1 VFAIEPNFA
10 SFAATYNEGRGIAVR
25 AKRIDDLET
34 PVSALAK
41 LGAQRLG
48 SCLFES
54 VEGGETRGRY
64 SIVACDPDLIHRV
77 DETGAA
83 FASIDEAGNVGAFTP
98 YDLEPLTALRK
109 LLKDSALDFPPDLP
123 PPAAGIYGYL
133 AYETVR
139 HVERLPATLPDPIG
153 VPESILVRP
162 RLVIV
167 FDGVKQELLLVTPA
181 RPQSGVDAKT
191 AYEAARARLQSA
203 WAKLDEPSPLRVPS
217 ASARPS
223 PLGLASANMTP
234 EGYMAVVETAR
245 DYIKAGDI
253 FQVVPSQRFSAPFGG
268 SAVSLY
274 RSLRR
279 TNPSPFL
286 FLLRM
291 DGFDIVGSSPEI
303 LVRLRD
309 GTVTMRPIAGTRP
322 RGATPALDEAMAE
335 ELLNDPKE
343 RAEHLMLLDLGRNDV
358 GRVSR
363 SKAGDNQGPASQEK
377 WERGKGGV
385 RVTESFK
392 IERYSHV
399 MHIVS
404 NVEGSIKPGLDAL
417 DALLAGFPAGTVSGA
432 PKVRAMEIIAELE
445 PHARG
450 IYGGGVGYFS
460 AGGDMDVCI
469 ALRTGVLK
477 DGMLH
482 AQAGAGVVMD
492 SVPLSEHVECVNKA
506 QALLR
511 AAEDAGRYEENS

>member
-1 VFAIEPNFA
+1 VFAIEPDFA
-10 SFAATYNEGRGIAVR
+10 TFAAAYDSGRGMAVR
-25 AKRIDDLET
+25 VKRIDDLET

-41 LGAQRLG
+41 LGPEKLG

-77 DETGAA
+77 NADGAA
-83 FASIDEAGNVGAFTP
+83 FASIDEVGQVGAFTP
-98 YDLEPLTALRK
+98 YNLPPLEALRK
-109 LLKDSALDFPPDLP
+109 LLSDSALDFPPDLP

-139 HVERLPATLPDPIG
+139 HVERLPETLPDPIG

-181 RPQSGVDAKT
+181 RPEAGVDAQT
-191 AYEAARARLQSA
+191 AYANARARLEAA
-203 WAKLDEPSPLRVPS
+203 WSKLDQPTPLRVPS
-217 ASARPS
+217 ARAQPS
-223 PLGLASANMTP
+223 PLGQTHANMTP
-234 EGYMAVVETAR
+234 QAYMAAVEKAK
-245 DYIKAGDI
+245 DYVLAGDI
-253 FQVVPSQRFSAPFGG
+253 FQVVPSQRFSAPYSG

-286 FLLRM
+286 FMLRM
-291 DGFDIVGSSPEI
+291 DGFEIVGSSPEI

-309 GTVTMRPIAGTRP
+309 GTVTMRPIAGTKP
-322 RGATPALDEAMAE
+322 RGATPALDNEMAE
-335 ELLNDPKE
+335 ALLNDPKE

-358 GRVSR
+358 GRVAR
-363 SKAGDNQGPASQEK
+363 SKAGSNEGPPA
-377 WERGKGGV
+377 RGKGGV

-392 IERYSHV
+392 VERYSHV

-404 NVEGSIKPGLDAL
+404 NVEGELKHGLDAL
-417 DALLAGFPAGTVSGA
+417 DALMAGFPAGTVSGA

-460 AGGDMDVCI
+460 AGGDMDLCI
-469 ALRTGVLK
+469 ALRTGILK
-477 DGMLH
+477 DGVLH

-492 SVPLSEHVECVNKA
+492 SIPESEHIECVNKA
-506 QALLR
+506 KALLR
-511 AAEDAGRYEENS
+511 AAEDAGRYEDMS

>member
-1 VFAIEPNFA
+1 MFAIEPDYA

-77 DETGAA
+77 DNNGAA
-83 FASIDEAGNVGAFTP
+83 CADIDEEGVVGTFRA
-98 YDLEPLTALRK
+98 YNLEPLDALRK
-109 LLKDSALDFPPDLP
+109 LLVDSALDFPPDLP

-139 HVERLPATLPDPIG
+139 HVERLPNTLPDPIG
-153 VPESILVRP
+153 VPECILVRP
-162 RLVIV
+162 RMVIV
-167 FDGVKQELLLVTPA
+167 FDGVKQELLLVTPV
-181 RPQSGVDAKT
+181 RPQAGIDAQT
-191 AYEAARARLQSA
+191 AYEAARARLQST
-203 WAKLDEPSPLRVPS
+203 WKKLDEPSPLRVPS
-217 ASARPS
+217 ADARPS
-223 PLGLASANMTP
+223 PLGLATANMSP
-234 EGYMAVVETAR
+234 EAYMAHVETAR
-245 DYIKAGDI
+245 EYIKSGDI

-268 SAVSLY
+268 NAVSLY

-309 GTVTMRPIAGTRP
+309 GIVTMRPIAGTRP
-322 RGATPALDEAMAE
+322 RGSTEALDNELAE
-335 ELLNDPKE
+335 ELLADPKE

-363 SKAGDNQGPASQEK
+363 SKAGCNDGQQS
-377 WERGKGGV
+377 RGKGGV

-392 IERYSHV
+392 VERYSHV

-404 NVEGSIKPGLDAL
+404 NVEGSLKPGLDAR

-450 IYGGGVGYFS
+450 VYGGGVGYFS
-460 AGGDMDVCI
+460 AGGDMDLCI

-477 DGMLH
+477 DGILH

-492 SVPLSEHVECVNKA
+492 SIPLSEHVECVNKA

-511 AAEDAGRYEENS
+511 AAEDAGRYEETA

>member
-1 VFAIEPNFA
+1 MLEVEP
-10 SFAATYNEGRGIAVR
+10 SFDIFKAAYDQGRGVPLR

-41 LGAQRLG
+41 LGADRLG

-64 SIVACDPDLIHRV
+64 SIVACDPDLIYRV
-77 DETGAA
+77 DKVGAA
-83 FASIDEAGNVGAFTP
+83 TAKIDEAGQVGP
-98 YDLEPLTALRK
+98 YMPIAAPPIEALRD
-109 LLKDSALDFPPDLP
+109 LLAQCALDFPADLP
-123 PPAAGIYGYL
+123 PPAAGLFGYL

-139 HVERLPATLPDPIG
+139 HVERLPTTLPDPIG
-153 VPESILVRP
+153 IPEAILVRP

-167 FDGVKQELLLVTPA
+167 FDGVSQELLLVTPVRPDGGLDA
-181 RPQSGVDAKT
+181 RA
-191 AYEAARARLQSA
+191 AYEKGRERLEKA
-203 WAKLDEPSPLRVPS
+203 WQILDGPSPLKVPS
-217 ASARPS
+217 QNAKPS
-223 PLGLASANMTP
+223 PLGSPTPNMTP
-234 EGYMAVVETAR
+234 EAYMAKVDKAK
-245 DYIKAGDI
+245 DYIRAGDI
-253 FQVVPSQRFSAPFGG
+253 FQVVPSQRFSAPYAG

-291 DGFDIVGSSPEI
+291 DGFDIIGSSPEI

-322 RGATPALDEAMAE
+322 RGQTPALDQALAE

-363 SKAGDNQGPASQEK
+363 SKPRANEAAMGLNQAGVQ
-377 WERGKGGV
+377 
-385 RVTESFK
+385 VTESFK
-392 IERYSHV
+392 VERYSHV

-404 NVEGSIKPGLDAL
+404 NVEGSLKPGLDAL

-445 PHARG
+445 PHGRG
-450 IYGGGVGYFS
+450 VYAGGVGYFS
-460 AGGDMDVCI
+460 AGGDMDLCI

-477 DGMLH
+477 DGILH
-482 AQAGAGVVMD
+482 AQAGAGVVLD
-492 SVPLSEHVECVNKA
+492 SIPLNEHQECVQKA

-511 AAEDAGRYEENS
+511 AAEDAGRYDQGGFQP

>member
-1 VFAIEPNFA
+1 VFAIEPDFA
-10 SFAATYNEGRGIAVR
+10 SFAAAYNNGRGVAVR
-25 AKRIDDLET
+25 VKRIDDLET

-41 LGAQRLG
+41 LGPERLG

-77 DETGAA
+77 DENGAA
-83 FASIDEAGNVGAFTP
+83 FAAIDETGQIGSFTP
-98 YDLEPLTALRK
+98 YGLPPLQALRK
-109 LLKDSALDFPPDLP
+109 LLADSALDFPPDLP

-139 HVERLPATLPDPIG
+139 HVERLPETLPDPIG

-181 RPQSGVDAKT
+181 RPQVGVDAKT
-191 AYEAARARLQSA
+191 AYAHAQARLKAA
-203 WAKLDEPSPLRVPS
+203 WKKLDEASPLRVPS

-223 PLGLASANMTP
+223 PLGATTANMSP
-234 EGYMAVVETAR
+234 EAYMANVEQAK
-245 DYIKAGDI
+245 DYILAGDI
-253 FQVVPSQRFSAPFGG
+253 FQVVPSQRFSAPYKG
-268 SAVSLY
+268 SAISLY

-286 FLLRM
+286 FMLRM
-291 DGFDIVGSSPEI
+291 DGFEIVGSSPEI

-309 GTVTMRPIAGTRP
+309 GTVTMRPIAGTKP
-322 RGATPALDEAMAE
+322 RGATPALDNEMAE
-335 ELLNDPKE
+335 ALLSDPKE

-358 GRVSR
+358 GRVAR
-363 SKAGDNQGPASQEK
+363 SKAGNNEGPPS
-377 WERGKGGV
+377 RGKGGV

-392 IERYSHV
+392 VERYSHV

-404 NVEGSIKPGLDAL
+404 NVEGELKLGLDAL
-417 DALLAGFPAGTVSGA
+417 DALMAGFPAGTVSGA

-460 AGGDMDVCI
+460 AGGDMDLCI
-469 ALRTGVLK
+469 ALRTGILK
-477 DGMLH
+477 DGILH

-492 SVPLSEHVECVNKA
+492 SIPLSEHVECVNKA

-511 AAEDAGRYEENS
+511 AAEDAGRYEDNP

>member
-1 VFAIEPNFA
+1 VFAIEPDFA
-10 SFAATYNEGRGIAVR
+10 TFAAAYDLGRGVAVR
-25 AKRIDDLET
+25 AKRVDDLET
-34 PVSALAK
+34 PISALAK
-41 LGAQRLG
+41 LGAERLG

-77 DETGAA
+77 DEQGAA
-83 FASIDEAGNVGAFTP
+83 FARIDEAGNVGAFTP
-98 YDLEPLTALRK
+98 YNLAPLQALRK
-109 LLKDSALDFPPDLP
+109 LLADSALDFPPDLP
-123 PPAAGIYGYL
+123 PPAAGLFGYL

-139 HVERLPATLPDPIG
+139 HVERLPTTLPDPIG

-181 RPQSGVDAKT
+181 RPQSGIDAKT
-191 AYEAARARLQSA
+191 AYAAARARLEAA
-203 WAKLDEPSPLRVPS
+203 WAKLDEPSLLRVPS

-223 PLGLASANMTP
+223 PLGQASTNMTP
-234 EGYMAVVETAR
+234 EAYMAAVTKAK
-245 DYIKAGDI
+245 DYIAAGDI

-322 RGATPALDEAMAE
+322 RGANAALDNEMAE

-363 SKAGDNQGPASQEK
+363 SKAGDNQGPPT
-377 WERGKGGV
+377 RGQGGV

-392 IERYSHV
+392 VERYSHV

-404 NVEGSIKPGLDAL
+404 NVEGSLKPGLDAL

-460 AGGDMDVCI
+460 AGGDMDLCI

-492 SVPLSEHVECVNKA
+492 SIPLSEHVECVNKA

-511 AAEDAGRYEENS
+511 AAEDAGRYSEGDRTI

>member
-1 VFAIEPNFA
+1 VFAIEPDFATFA
-10 SFAATYNEGRGIAVR
+10 SAYDAGRGTVVY

-41 LGAQRLG
+41 LGAQNLG

-64 SIVACDPDLIHRV
+64 SIVACDPDLIHVV
-77 DETGAA
+77 DENGAK
-83 FASIDEAGNVGAFTP
+83 FAHIDEAGQVGA
-98 YDLEPLTALRK
+98 YAAYGLEPLVALRK
-109 LLKDSALDFPPDLP
+109 LLSDSALDFPSTLP

-139 HVERLPATLPDPIG
+139 HVERLPANAPDPIG

-181 RPQSGVDAKT
+181 RPAAGMDAT
-191 AYEAARARLQSA
+191 AAYEAARKRLETA
-203 WAKLDEPSPLRVPS
+203 WTKLDEPSPLRIPS
-217 ASARPS
+217 AGSMPS
-223 PLGLASANMTP
+223 PLGTPSANMSP
-234 EGYMAVVETAR
+234 EVYMAAVEAAKQ
-245 DYIKAGDI
+245 YIQAGDI
-253 FQVVPSQRFSAPFGG
+253 FQVVPSQRFSAAFTGN
-268 SAVSLY
+268 AISLY

-291 DGFDIVGSSPEI
+291 DNFDIVGSSPEI

-322 RGATPALDEAMAE
+322 RGANAALDEIMAE

-363 SKAGDNQGPASQEK
+363 SKAGNNAGSPS
-377 WERGKGGV
+377 RGQGGV
-385 RVTESFK
+385 KVTESFK
-392 IERYSHV
+392 VERYSHV

-404 NVEGSIKPGLDAL
+404 NVEGSLKPGLDAL

-432 PKVRAMEIIAELE
+432 PKVRAMEIISELE

-450 IYGGGVGYFS
+450 VYGGGVGYFS
-460 AGGDMDVCI
+460 AGGDMDLCI
-469 ALRTGVLK
+469 ALRTGILK
-477 DGMLH
+477 DGMLY

-492 SVPLSEHVECVNKA
+492 SVPLSEHIECVNKA
-506 QALLR
+506 KALFR
-511 AAEDAGRYEENS
+511 AAEDAGRYEGQS

>member
-1 VFAIEPNFA
+1 MLAIEPDFET
-10 SFAATYNEGRGIAVR
+10 FAATYNAGRGVVVR
-25 AKRIDDLET
+25 TKRIDDLET

-41 LGAQRLG
+41 LGADKLG
-48 SCLFES
+48 ACLFES

-77 DETGAA
+77 NDDGAA
-83 FASIDEAGNVGAFTP
+83 FAPIDEAGNVGSYTP
-98 YDLEPLTALRK
+98 YNLPPLVALRK
-109 LLKDSALDFPPDLP
+109 LLSDSALDFPADLP

-139 HVERLPATLPDPIG
+139 HVERLPQNEPDPIG

-181 RPQSGVDAKT
+181 RPQAGVDAKS
-191 AYEAARARLQSA
+191 AYQNARNRLQSA
-203 WAKLDEPSPLRVPS
+203 WTKLDQPSPLRVPN
-217 ASARPS
+217 AGAMPS
-223 PLGLASANMTP
+223 PLGTPTANMTP
-234 EGYMAVVETAR
+234 EDYMAAVSTAKK
-245 DYIKAGDI
+245 YIEAGDI
-253 FQVVPSQRFSAPFGG
+253 FQVVPSQRFCAPFTG

-274 RSLRR
+274 RALRR

-322 RGATPALDEAMAE
+322 RGANAALDEAMAG

-363 SKAGDNQGPASQEK
+363 SKAGDNQGPPS
-377 WERGKGGV
+377 RGKGGV

-392 IERYSHV
+392 VERYSHV

-404 NVEGSIKPGLDAL
+404 NVEGSLKHGLDAL

-432 PKVRAMEIIAELE
+432 PKVRAMEIISELE

-450 IYGGGVGYFS
+450 VYGGGVGYFS
-460 AGGDMDVCI
+460 AGGDMDLCI

-477 DGMLH
+477 DGILH

-492 SVPLSEHVECVNKA
+492 SIPLSEHVECVNKA
-506 QALLR
+506 KALFR
-511 AAEDAGRYEENS
+511 AAEDAGRYGDQS

>member
-1 VFAIEPNFA
+1 VISLEPDFDA
-10 SFAATYNEGRGIAVR
+10 FAAAYNQGRGVAVR
-25 AKRIDDLET
+25 TKRIDDLET
-34 PVSALAK
+34 PISALAK
-41 LGAQRLG
+41 LGPQKLG

-77 DETGAA
+77 DANGAA
-83 FASIDEAGNVGAFTP
+83 FAPIDEAGKVGNFTAYQKP
-98 YDLEPLTALRK
+98 PLEALRQ
-109 LLKDSALDFPPDLP
+109 LLAQSALDFPPDLP
-123 PPAAGIYGYL
+123 PPAAGIYGYM

-139 HVERLPATLPDPIG
+139 HVERLPATEPDPIG
-153 VPESILVRP
+153 VPESLFVRP

-181 RPQSGVDAKT
+181 RPVPGVDARQ
-191 AYEAARARLQSA
+191 AYEAARHRLEAA
-203 WAKLDEPSPLRVPS
+203 WKALDQPSPLKVP
-217 ASARPS
+217 APGATPN
-223 PLGLASANMTP
+223 PLGEIKANMPP
-234 EGYMAVVETAR
+234 EGYMAAVEKAR

-253 FQVVPSQRFSAPFGG
+253 FQVVPSQRFSAPFSG

-274 RSLRR
+274 RALRR

-286 FLLRM
+286 FMLAM
-291 DGFDIVGSSPEI
+291 TGFEIVGSSPEI

-309 GTVTMRPIAGTRP
+309 GTVTVRPIAGTRP
-322 RGATPALDEAMAE
+322 RGATSALDQVMAD
-335 ELLNDPKE
+335 ELLSDPKE

-358 GRVSR
+358 GRVAR
-363 SKAGDNQGPASQEK
+363 SKSGSNQGGPLPG
-377 WERGKGGV
+377 RGGV

-392 IERYSHV
+392 VERYSHV

-404 NVEGSIKPGLDAL
+404 NVEGELKHGLDAL

-450 IYGGGVGYFS
+450 VYGGGVGYFS
-460 AGGDMDVCI
+460 AGGDMDLCI

-477 DGMLH
+477 DGMLY
-482 AQAGAGVVMD
+482 AQAGAGVVLD
-492 SVPLSEHVECVNKA
+492 SIPLNEHVECVNKA
-506 QALLR
+506 KALFR
-511 AAEDAGRYEENS
+511 AAEDAGRYEEGSLGS

>member
-1 VFAIEPNFA
+1 MLTIEPDFA
-10 SFAATYNEGRGIAVR
+10 TFAASYDLGRGVAVR

-41 LGAQRLG
+41 LGAEKLG

-77 DETGAA
+77 DENGAA
-83 FASIDEAGNVGAFTP
+83 FAAIDELGHVGAFTP
-98 YDLEPLTALRK
+98 YNLAPLQALRK
-109 LLKDSALDFPPDLP
+109 LLADSALDFPPDLP
-123 PPAAGIYGYL
+123 PPAAGIFGYL

-139 HVERLPATLPDPIG
+139 HVERLPQTLPDPIG
-153 VPESILVRP
+153 APESILVRP

-181 RPQSGVDAKT
+181 RPIEGIDAYT
-191 AYEAARARLQSA
+191 AYEAARARLQA
-203 WAKLDEPSPLRVPS
+203 TWTKLDALSPLRVPN

-223 PLGLASANMTP
+223 PLGEAKANTSP
-234 EGYMAVVETAR
+234 EAYMAVVETAR

-322 RGATPALDEAMAE
+322 RGATAALDNEMAE

-363 SKAGDNQGPASQEK
+363 SKAGDNQGPITGGKGAG
-377 WERGKGGV
+377 GKGGV

-392 IERYSHV
+392 VERYSHV

-404 NVEGSIKPGLDAL
+404 NVEGSLKPGLDCL

-432 PKVRAMEIIAELE
+432 PKVRAMEIIAQLE

-450 IYGGGVGYFS
+450 VYGGGIGYFS
-460 AGGDMDVCI
+460 AGGDMDLCI

-477 DGMLH
+477 DGILH

-492 SVPLSEHVECVNKA
+492 SIALNEHVECVNKA

-511 AAEDAGRYEENS
+511 AAEDAGRYEENL

>member
-1 VFAIEPNFA
+1 VLALEPDFA
-10 SFAATYNEGRGIAVR
+10 SFAAAYNQGRGVAVR
-25 AKRIDDLET
+25 VKRIDDLET

-41 LGAQRLG
+41 LGPEKLG

-77 DETGAA
+77 DAKGAA
-83 FASIDEAGNVGAFTP
+83 QAAIDEAGIVGSFTP
-98 YDLEPLTALRK
+98 YNLPPLEALRQ
-109 LLKDSALDFPPDLP
+109 LLADSALDFPPDLP
-123 PPAAGIYGYL
+123 PPAAGIFGYL

-139 HVERLPATLPDPIG
+139 HVERLPEAAPDPIG
-153 VPESILVRP
+153 VPEAILVRP

-181 RPQSGVDAKT
+181 RPVPGVDAKT
-191 AYEAARARLQSA
+191 AYDAARARLEAA
-203 WAKLDEPSPLRVPS
+203 WKKLDQPSPLRVPS

-223 PLGLASANMTP
+223 PLGETTANVSP
-234 EGYMAVVETAR
+234 EVYMAGVEKAK
-245 DYIKAGDI
+245 DYILAGDI
-253 FQVVPSQRFSAPFGG
+253 FQVVPSQRFSAPYRG
-268 SAVSLY
+268 SGISLY

-291 DGFDIVGSSPEI
+291 DGFEIIGSSPEI

-309 GTVTMRPIAGTRP
+309 GTVTMRPIAGTKP
-322 RGATPALDEAMAE
+322 RGATPALDAQMAE
-335 ELLNDPKE
+335 TLLNDPKE

-358 GRVSR
+358 GRVAR
-363 SKAGDNQGPASQEK
+363 SKAGNNAGSPQ
-377 WERGKGGV
+377 RGQGGV

-392 IERYSHV
+392 VERYSHV

-404 NVEGSIKPGLDAL
+404 NVEGELKHGLDAL
-417 DALLAGFPAGTVSGA
+417 DALMAGFPAGTVSGA

-460 AGGDMDVCI
+460 AGGDMDLCI
-469 ALRTGVLK
+469 ALRTGILK
-477 DGMLH
+477 DGVLY

-492 SVPLSEHVECVNKA
+492 SIPISEHVECVNKA

-511 AAEDAGRYEENS
+511 AAEDAGRYEDPA

>member
-1 VFAIEPNFA
+1 VLSIEP
-10 SFAATYNEGRGIAVR
+10 SFDQFEAAFIRGRGVPLR

-34 PVSALAK
+34 PVSAIAK
-41 LGAQRLG
+41 LGADRLG

-64 SIVACDPDLIHRV
+64 SIVACDPDLIYRV
-77 DETGAA
+77 DQFGAA
-83 FASIDEAGNVGAFTP
+83 KAAIDEAGNVGA
-98 YDLEPLTALRK
+98 YISCGEEPLAALRT
-109 LLKDSALDFPPDLP
+109 LLADSELDFPSDLP
-123 PPAAGIYGYL
+123 PPAAGLFGYL
-133 AYETVR
+133 AYETVGR
-139 HVERLPATLPDPIG
+139 VEQLPETVPDPIG
-153 VPESILVRP
+153 VPEALLVRP

-167 FDGVKQELLLVTPA
+167 FDGVKQELLLVTPVRPKAGVSA
-181 RPQSGVDAKT
+181 RD
-191 AYEAARARLQSA
+191 AYEQGRTRLEKA
-203 WAKLDEPSPLRVPS
+203 WAVLDGPSPLRVPS
-217 ASARPS
+217 YAARPS
-223 PLGLASANMTP
+223 PLGEAIPNMSP
-234 EGYMAVVETAR
+234 EAYMAKVERAK
-245 DYIKAGDI
+245 DYIRAGDI
-253 FQVVPSQRFSAPFGG
+253 FQVVPSQRFSAPFSG
-268 SAVSLY
+268 SAISLY

-309 GTVTMRPIAGTRP
+309 GTVTMRPIAGTKP
-322 RGATPALDEAMAE
+322 RGATPALDQALAE

-363 SKAGDNQGPASQEK
+363 SKPGGNEGPVGIH
-377 WERGKGGV
+377 RGGV

-392 IERYSHV
+392 VERYSHV

-404 NVEGSIKPGLDAL
+404 NVEGSLKPGLDAL

-445 PHARG
+445 PHGRG
-450 IYGGGVGYFS
+450 VYAGGVGYFS
-460 AGGDMDVCI
+460 AGGDMDLCI

-477 DGMLH
+477 DGVLH
-482 AQAGAGVVMD
+482 AQAGAGVVLD
-492 SVPLSEHVECVNKA
+492 SIPLSEHNECVNKA
-506 QALLR
+506 KALLR
-511 AAEDAGRYEENS
+511 AAEDAGRYDEKAARS

>member
-1 VFAIEPNFA
+1 VFAIEPDFA
-10 SFAATYNEGRGIAVR
+10 TFAAAYNNGRGVAVR
-25 AKRIDDLET
+25 VKRIDDLET

-41 LGAQRLG
+41 LGPERLG

-77 DETGAA
+77 DANGAA
-83 FASIDEAGNVGAFTP
+83 FAPIDSAGKVGSFTP
-98 YDLEPLTALRK
+98 YGLPPLQALRK
-109 LLKDSALDFPPDLP
+109 LLADSALDFPPELP

-139 HVERLPATLPDPIG
+139 HVERLPETLPDPIG

-162 RLVIV
+162 QLVIV

-181 RPQSGVDAKT
+181 RPQAGIDAKT
-191 AYEAARARLQSA
+191 AYNQAQARLEVA
-203 WAKLDEPSPLRVPS
+203 WNKLDQPSPLRVPS

-223 PLGLASANMTP
+223 PLGTTTANMTP
-234 EGYMAVVETAR
+234 ETYMAGVVAAK
-245 DYIKAGDI
+245 DYILAGDI
-253 FQVVPSQRFSAPFGG
+253 FQVVPSQRFSAPYKG

-286 FLLRM
+286 FMLRM
-291 DGFDIVGSSPEI
+291 DGFEIVGSSPEI

-309 GTVTMRPIAGTRP
+309 GTVTMRPIAGTKP
-322 RGATPALDEAMAE
+322 RGATPALDNEMAE
-335 ELLNDPKE
+335 ALLSDPKE

-358 GRVSR
+358 GRVAR
-363 SKAGDNQGPASQEK
+363 SKAGSNEGPPS
-377 WERGKGGV
+377 RGKGGV

-392 IERYSHV
+392 VERYSHV

-404 NVEGSIKPGLDAL
+404 NVEGELKPGLDAL
-417 DALLAGFPAGTVSGA
+417 DALMAGFPAGTVSGA

-460 AGGDMDVCI
+460 AGGDMDLCI
-469 ALRTGVLK
+469 ALRTGILK
-477 DGMLH
+477 DGILH

-492 SVPLSEHVECVNKA
+492 SIPLSEHVECVNKA

-511 AAEDAGRYEENS
+511 AAEDAGRYEEDR

>member
-1 VFAIEPNFA
+1 VFAIEPDFA
-10 SFAATYNEGRGIAVR
+10 TFAAAYDQGRGVAVR
-25 AKRIDDLET
+25 VKRIDDLET
-34 PVSALAK
+34 PISALAK
-41 LGAQRLG
+41 LGAERLG

-77 DETGAA
+77 DGDGAA
-83 FASIDEAGNVGAFTP
+83 LAPIDEAGVVGAFTP
-98 YDLEPLTALRK
+98 YDLPPLSALRK
-109 LLKDSALDFPPDLP
+109 LLADSALDFPPDLP

-139 HVERLPATLPDPIG
+139 HVERLPEPVPDPIG
-153 VPESILVRP
+153 VPEAILVRP

-181 RPQSGVDAKT
+181 RPTSGIDAKA
-191 AYEAARARLQSA
+191 AYAAAGARLEAA
-203 WAKLDEPSPLRVPS
+203 WAKLDQPSPLRVPS
-217 ASARPS
+217 ANARPS
-223 PLGLASANMTP
+223 PLGQTTANMSP
-234 EGYMAVVETAR
+234 EAYMAAVETAK
-245 DYIKAGDI
+245 DYIAAGDI
-253 FQVVPSQRFSAPFGG
+253 FQVVPSQRFSAPFAG

-286 FLLRM
+286 FMLRM
-291 DGFDIVGSSPEI
+291 DGFEIVGSSPEI

-309 GTVTMRPIAGTRP
+309 GTVTMRPIAGTKP
-322 RGATPALDEAMAE
+322 RGATPALDNEMAQ
-335 ELLNDPKE
+335 ELLSDPKE

-358 GRVSR
+358 GRVAR
-363 SKAGDNQGPASQEK
+363 SKAGDNQGPPS
-377 WERGKGGV
+377 RGKGGV

-392 IERYSHV
+392 VERYSHV

-404 NVEGSIKPGLDAL
+404 NVEGELKHGLDAL

-432 PKVRAMEIIAELE
+432 PKVRAMEIIGQLE

-450 IYGGGVGYFS
+450 VYGGGVGYFS
-460 AGGDMDVCI
+460 AGGDMDLCI

-477 DGMLH
+477 DGVLH

-492 SVPLSEHVECVNKA
+492 SIPLSEHVECVNKA

-511 AAEDAGRYEENS
+511 AAEDSGRYEATP

>member
-1 VFAIEPNFA
+1 MLSIEPSFELFEA
-10 SFAATYNEGRGIAVR
+10 SYLQGRGTPLR

-34 PVSALAK
+34 PVSAIAK
-41 LGAQRLG
+41 LGADRLG

-64 SIVACDPDLIHRV
+64 SIVACDPDLIYRV
-77 DETGAA
+77 DQSGAA
-83 FASIDEAGNVGAFTP
+83 KAVIDEAGQVGDYVP
-98 YDLEPLTALRK
+98 CGEEPLVALRT
-109 LLKDSALDFPPDLP
+109 LIAESALDFPSDLP
-123 PPAAGIYGYL
+123 PPAAGLFGYL

-139 HVERLPATLPDPIG
+139 RVERLPETAPDPIG
-153 VPESILVRP
+153 VPEALLVRP

-167 FDGVKQELLLVTPA
+167 FDGVKQELLLVTPVRPKAGVSA
-181 RPQSGVDAKT
+181 RD
-191 AYEAARARLQSA
+191 AYEQGRARLEQA
-203 WAKLDEPSPLRVPS
+203 WATLDGPSPLRVPS
-217 ASARPS
+217 YAAKPS
-223 PLGLASANMTP
+223 PLGEAIPNMSP
-234 EGYMAVVETAR
+234 EAYMAKVETAK
-245 DYIKAGDI
+245 DYIRAGDI
-253 FQVVPSQRFSAPFGG
+253 FQVVPSQRFSAPFSG
-268 SAVSLY
+268 SAISLY

-309 GTVTMRPIAGTRP
+309 GTVTMRPIAGTKP
-322 RGATPALDEAMAE
+322 RGATPALDEALAE

-363 SKAGDNQGPASQEK
+363 SKPGGNDGPVGIG
-377 WERGKGGV
+377 RGGV

-392 IERYSHV
+392 VERYSHV

-404 NVEGSIKPGLDAL
+404 NVEGSLKPGLDAL

-445 PHARG
+445 PHGRG
-450 IYGGGVGYFS
+450 VYAGGVGYFS
-460 AGGDMDVCI
+460 AGGDMDLCI

-477 DGMLH
+477 DGVLH
-482 AQAGAGVVMD
+482 AQAGAGVVLD
-492 SVPLSEHVECVNKA
+492 SIPLSEHNECVNKA
-506 QALLR
+506 KALLR
-511 AAEDAGRYEENS
+511 AAEDAGRYGEKDAQA